1 MVMSFNTVNEEGEGE
16 KMKGG
21 VFLGKNGHWDKE
33 IRSGSATSV
42 QR

>member
-21 VFLGKNGHWDKE
+21 VFLGKDGHWAQE
-33 IRSGSATSV
+33 IRSGSATSL